1 MQPTTTQGSVGDDND
16 KGGTLLEVIDL
27 AESLRQER
35 LFISNERSSFYHL
48 NETLLQSCN
57 TVNEVCKV

>member
-1 MQPTTTQGSVGDDND
+1 MGDDND